1 MKKIIIVVVVLAVI
15 GLVGWNLN
23 KTSPTTGSKNT
34 IKIGAILSETGVA
47 SSFGEMA
54 HKGIELAAKEINAN
68 GGIEG
73 RMVEIVYEDDRTDPK
88 TAAGAYQKLVGID
101 HVDGIIG
108 SNFDFVSQPIFALAK
123 TGDTVVVS
131 PSNPRIAGSFDTNSH
146 AFVMM
151 TDFDNVIRGLT
162 DYLKTTKYQQLGI
175 LRFESAF
182 AEQEEK
188 TLNDIQKEL
197 GKKPIVSETYKQIGN
212 NDYKTQ
218 ILKMK
223 KAGVDLIFLDMVAT
237 DPITFINQA
246 KQLDY
251 HPMIV
256 THDGIKDSLN
266 VKDAPIKDFEN
277 AVVLTWN
284 VAPESFEK
292 KFTDAYGVV
301 QDNSAN
307 RAYEAVYV
315 IAQAKAKAKTKAEIP
330 SIMESTKFITP
341 NGEFFFN
348 KDHAAASTPVSIKIV
363 KNGKLV
369 PLAN

>member
-1 MKKIIIVVVVLAVI
+1 MKKIIIGIVVIVAL
-15 GLVGWNLN
+15 GLIVWVTQN
-23 KTSPTTGSKNT
+23 KQSVTSGNP

-47 SSFGEMA
+47 ASFGEMA

-68 GGIEG
+68 GGING
-73 RMVEIVYEDDRTDPK
+73 RKVEIVYEDDRTDPK
-88 TAAGAYQKLVGID
+88 TAAGAYQKLTGID
-101 HVDGIIG
+101 KVDGIIG

-123 TGDTVVVS
+123 TGNTVVIS

-151 TDFDNVIRGLT
+151 TDFDNVMRGLS
-162 DYLKTTKYQQLGI
+162 DYLKTTKFNQLGI
-175 LRFESAF
+175 LRYESAF
-182 AEQEEK
+182 AEQEERSL
-188 TLNDIQKEL
+188 TAMLKEL
-197 GKKPIVSETYKQIGN
+197 GRKPLISETYKQIGN

-246 KQLDY
+246 RQLDY
-251 HPMIV
+251 HPMIL

-266 VKDAPIKDFEN
+266 VKDAPLKDFEGT
-277 AVVLTWN
+277 VVLTWN

-292 KFTDAYGVV
+292 KFTDAYGVQ

-315 IAQAKAKAKTKAEIP
+315 IAQAASEAKIKSEIP
-330 SIMESTKFITP
+330 SILESTKFTTP
-341 NGEFFFN
+341 NGEFYFN
-348 KDHAAASTPVSIKIV
+348 KDHAAASTPVSLKVIKS
-363 KNGKLV
+363 GKLV
-369 PLAN
+369 PLQ